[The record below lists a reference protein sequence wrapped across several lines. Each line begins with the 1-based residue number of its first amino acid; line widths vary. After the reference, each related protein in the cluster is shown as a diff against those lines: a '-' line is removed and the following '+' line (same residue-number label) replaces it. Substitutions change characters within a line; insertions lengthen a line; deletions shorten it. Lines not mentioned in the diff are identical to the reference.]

1 MIVNQKGFT
10 GVMNPAGVDDNLVSR
25 QLYPFPPI
33 ATTGGIVA
41 TPNQMKMGN
50 LGDDG
55 DRVNM
60 EMGQGIHP
68 IAAILL
74 IVMVLWV
81 FGRE

>member
-1 MIVNQKGFT
+1 
-10 GVMNPAGVDDNLVSR
+10 
-25 QLYPFPPI
+25 
-33 ATTGGIVA
+33 
-41 TPNQMKMGN
+41 MKMGN

-55 DRVNM
+55 DRVNV

>member
-10 GVMNPAGVDDNLVSR
+10 GVMNPASVDDNLISR

-41 TPNQMKMGN
+41 TPHQMRMGSLDN
-50 LGDDG
+50 SG
-55 DRVNM
+55 VVVV
-60 EMGQGIHP
+60 GQGVNTW
-68 IAAILL
+68 AAILL
-74 IVMVLWV
+74 IVAVLWV